1 MKCRFKMHNTFSCT
15 FKIIEKM
22 MNDAL
27 LRQWVMLRH
36 IPRHPRKIDTV
47 TLQSK
52 LASATYDID
61 LRTIQRDLNKLSSIF
76 PLIADGAKPQGW
88 SWQSDAPPIDVPSI
102 DPQTA
107 LVFKMAEQYLKP
119 LLPSTTLEY
128 LEPWLKAADGI
139 LNQSKDYIADWNN
152 KVAVMPRGFSL
163 QPPGVPLEIQSCIY
177 EGLLQQKQISVT
189 YQPSKSDTPKEYIIH
204 PLGLVV
210 REQVSYIICTI
221 NEYLDPRH
229 LVLHRIKQ
237 AILLEETSKEC
248 QTFSLS
254 EYIESGEIGW
264 IYNFKQIYAELR
276 MSKSAS
282 LPFYETKQDIV
293 MQTFDLDNDVVR
305 IKVKLPDTKEMRTW
319 LLGFGDEL
327 QVLYPASLRKELTD
341 IAFYMHTTYQ
351 KSVEEIECIDKKTIH
366 DFYA

>member
-1 MKCRFKMHNTFSCT
+1 MHNTSSYT
-15 FKIIEKM
+15 FNISEVQ

-47 TLQSK
+47 TLQEK
-52 LASATYDID
+52 LDKASYVID

-88 SWQSDAPPIDVPSI
+88 SWRSDAPPIDVPSI

-128 LEPWLKAADGI
+128 LDPWLKSADGI
-139 LNQSKDYIADWNN
+139 LNQSKDVIANWNN
-152 KVAVMPRGFSL
+152 KVAVIPRGFSL
-163 QPPGVPLEIQSCIY
+163 QPPATPADIQNCIY
-177 EGLLQQKQISVT
+177 NGLLQQKQISVT
-189 YQPSKSDTPKEYIIH
+189 YQSSKTDNPKEYIIH

-210 REQVSYIICTI
+210 REQVSYIVCMI
-221 NEYLDPRH
+221 NDHLEPRH

-237 AILLEETSKEC
+237 AILLEQTSKEC
-248 QTFSLS
+248 SGFSLS
-254 EYIESGEIGW
+254 EYIESGQIGW
-264 IYNFKQIYAELR
+264 IYKFKQINAVLR
-276 MSKSAS
+276 MSKRAS
-282 LPFYETKQDIV
+282 LPFYETPQDIV
-293 MQTFDLDNDVVR
+293 LQKFDLENDIVR
-305 IKVKLPDTKEMRTW
+305 IRVILPDTKEMRAW

-327 QVLYPASLRKELTD
+327 QVLQPQSLRKELAD
-341 IAFYMHTTYQ
+341 IAYHLHTTYQ
-351 KSVEEIECIDKKTIH
+351 KSVEEIELNDKKTIN
-366 DFYA
+366 DFYE